1 MADKRSRRFAA
12 KAGWTCRDDAWI
24 RLEMA
29 RAAMRIGARNEAG
42 RAMVIEH
49 LKRAIEAMEG
59 TSNAPLQ
66 RRADG
71 NLSTTE
77 PTP

>member
-1 MADKRSRRFAA
+1 MSEKRSRRFAA
-12 KAGWTCRDDAWI
+12 KAGWTCRDGAWI
-24 RLEMA
+24 QLEMA

-59 TSNAPLQ
+59 TSIAAISDSPTET
-66 RRADG
+66 
-71 NLSTTE
+71 STE
-77 PTP
+77 GEK

>member
-49 LKRAIEAMEG
+49 LKRAIEAMEC
-59 TSNAPLQ
+59 TSIAE
-66 RRADG
+66 
-71 NLSTTE
+71 LSHKAE
-77 PTP
+77 RGRTP